1 MPAKKKSV
9 KQKSAPKIKYSPKA
23 IVIHDASGQILSVGR
38 APANIPGRIEVK
50 TDMPGCFVIEV
61 ELDKAQAAMSPHD
74 IHNTHKVHVASR
86 KLVKK

>member
-1 MPAKKKSV
+1 MPALKK
-9 KQKSAPKIKYSPKA
+9 QAPKVKYSPKA

-38 APANIPGRIEVK
+38 VPANVPGRIEVK
-50 TDMPGCFVIEV
+50 TEMPGCLVLEV
-61 ELDKAQAAMSPHD
+61 DLNKAQAAMSPVD